1 MNETRNV
8 FVNFENGDSILV
20 HINEQIKSIGCST
33 IKKWAEKATG
43 NKVLEAY
50 YIKDE
55 EIQYYCF
62 DDRIWI
68 DTPEKAK
75 KIIEFIDK

>member
-1 MNETRNV
+1 MNETRNI
-8 FVNFENGDSILV
+8 FVNFENGESVLV
-20 HINEQIKSIGCST
+20 HTNQISPT
-33 IKKWAEKATG
+33 TAKKWAEKATG

-62 DDRIWI
+62 DDRVWV

-75 KIIEFIDK
+75 EIEKYIED

>member
-1 MNETRNV
+1 MNEMRNV

-62 DDRIWI
+62 DNRVWV
-68 DTPEKAK
+68 DTPEQAK
-75 KIIEFIDK
+75 KILEFIDK

>member
-1 MNETRNV
+1 MNEMRNV

-33 IKKWAEKATG
+33 IKKWAEKATD

-75 KIIEFIDK
+75 KILEFIDK

>member
-1 MNETRNV
+1 MERNI
-8 FVNFENGDSILV
+8 FISFENGNSVLV
-20 HINEQIKSIGCST
+20 HVNDRVQIGCST
-33 IKKWAEKATG
+33 VKEWAEKATG
-43 NKVLEAY
+43 NAVLEAY

-62 DDRIWI
+62 DDRVWI

-75 KIIEFIDK
+75 KIEDFINQK